1 MVQGKIMWFRNKS
14 IQKVNE
20 IKLIRSEKNYKGTN
34 LKMELVL
41 EEFLSRN
48 QLMMVAG
55 NGNQFTAPIATGV
68 LRKKGSAVINLPAD
82 PENFKSIWLF
92 FRTYRKDAF
101 SWDQWF
107 GI

>member
-1 MVQGKIMWFRNKS
+1 
-14 IQKVNE
+14 
-20 IKLIRSEKNYKGTN
+20 LIRSEKNYKGTN
-34 LKMELVL
+34 LKMELVS

-55 NGNQFTAPIATGV
+55 SAEKFTAPIATGV
-68 LRKKGSAVINLPAD
+68 LRKQGTAVIDLPAD
-82 PENFKSIWLF
+82 PVDITSIWLF
-92 FRTYRKDAF
+92 FRAYRKDGY